1 MDSSHLAAKDTSPFG
16 YTFSAS
22 DFAASSEAFFTGAPP
37 LLSET
42 ENQSLADFFN
52 NTNPFHTEDYNLDT
66 GFHSK
71 DGLSDFNWPFDP
83 PPTIHGV
90 STTVPDPSHSLHGF
104 HDDHGFTGNSNRR
117 RSNITSDDDLRA
129 ASTLFSNAQSSQT
142 ANLSPEATYANQ
154 NIMYDLN
161 PLPDSTVP
169 SPRPHSSNFFQSLT
183 VPTSHTPLPEQLAVL
198 LPNHAENGSIDTSIA
213 AQFAQM
219 AQHHPQMQQDESHRQ
234 RLKRPYAFG
243 SDNAFNPTGYI
254 VSSPQ
259 DTEDA
264 VTRRLMHD
272 LHILQPST
280 KDVAPSAES
289 TQPSSP
295 VAPRRFRRFPIEL
308 MPLAGDEADQSEDG
322 TTDDEDEENGVQ
334 PAKKRRKSKHA
345 HQSRPRDG
353 SVDDKTSTAQ
363 RKSQSL
369 SRGIKARKASQDDNS
384 GKKRKSSSASQKAQR
399 ENLTEE
405 QKRSNHILSEQKRRN
420 LIKHGFEELH
430 DLVPELRNGGLSK
443 SNVLMEAASFLEE
456 LIKGNRAAFA
466 SIPEAIIR

>member
-1 MDSSHLAAKDTSPFG
+1 MDA
-16 YTFSAS
+16 
-22 DFAASSEAFFTGAPP
+22 
-37 LLSET
+37 
-42 ENQSLADFFN
+42 
-52 NTNPFHTEDYNLDT
+52 

-71 DGLSDFNWPFDP
+71 DGLSDFSWPFDP

-90 STTVPDPSHSLHGF
+90 STTVPDPSQSLHSF

-129 ASTLFSNAQSSQT
+129 ASTLFNNAQSSQT
-142 ANLSPEATYANQ
+142 AHLSPEATYANQ

-161 PLPDSTVP
+161 PLSDSTVP
-169 SPRPHSSNFFQSLT
+169 SPRPHSSNFFQSPT
-183 VPTSHTPLPEQLAVL
+183 VPTSHAPLPEQLAAL
-198 LPNHAENGSIDTSIA
+198 LPNHAENGSIDASIA
-213 AQFAQM
+213 AQFGQM
-219 AQHHPQMQQDESHRQ
+219 AQHHPQMQQGESDRQ

-295 VAPRRFRRFPIEL
+295 VAPRRFPIGL

-322 TTDDEDEENGVQ
+322 TTDGEDEEKGAQ
-334 PAKKRRKSKHA
+334 PAKKRRKSKYA

-353 SVDDKTSTAQ
+353 SVDDKTWTAQ

-430 DLVPELRNGGLSK
+430 NLVPELRNGGLSK
-443 SNVLMEAASFLEE
+443 SNVLMEAASFLED
-456 LIKGNRAAFA
+456 LIKGNRAVSLTLQNAVA
-466 SIPEAIIR
+466 G

>member
-1 MDSSHLAAKDTSPFG
+1 
-16 YTFSAS
+16 
-22 DFAASSEAFFTGAPP
+22 
-37 LLSET
+37 
-42 ENQSLADFFN
+42 
-52 NTNPFHTEDYNLDT
+52 
-66 GFHSK
+66 
-71 DGLSDFNWPFDP
+71 
-83 PPTIHGV
+83 
-90 STTVPDPSHSLHGF
+90 
-104 HDDHGFTGNSNRR
+104 
-117 RSNITSDDDLRA
+117 
-129 ASTLFSNAQSSQT
+129 
-142 ANLSPEATYANQ
+142 
-154 NIMYDLN
+154 MYDLN
-161 PLPDSTVP
+161 PLSDSTVP
-169 SPRPHSSNFFQSLT
+169 SPRPHSSNFFQSPT
-183 VPTSHTPLPEQLAVL
+183 VPTSHVLLPEQLAAL
-198 LPNHAENGSIDTSIA
+198 LPNHAENGSIDASIA
-213 AQFAQM
+213 AQFARM
-219 AQHHPQMQQDESHRQ
+219 AQHHPQMQQDEDHRQ

-295 VAPRRFRRFPIEL
+295 VAPRRFPIGL

-322 TTDDEDEENGVQ
+322 TTDDEDEENGAQ

-363 RKSQSL
+363 RKGQSL
-369 SRGIKARKASQDDNS
+369 SRSIKARKASQDDNS

-456 LIKGNRAAFA
+456 LIKGNRAVSLTLQNAVA
-466 SIPEAIIR
+466 G

>member
-1 MDSSHLAAKDTSPFG
+1 MDPSHPPAKLPSPFG
-16 YTFSAS
+16 YTFNA
-22 DFAASSEAFFTGAPP
+22 DFAAPSEGFSTGAPP

-52 NTNPFHTEDYNLDT
+52 NTNPFHTEDYLNT
-66 GFHSK
+66 SFQSK
-71 DGLSDFNWPFDP
+71 DALPDFDWPYEP

-90 STTVPDPSHSLHGF
+90 STTVPDAPHSLHGF
-104 HDDHGFTGNSNRR
+104 HDGHGFASSSNRR
-117 RSNITSDDDLRA
+117 RSNMPSDDELRA
-129 ASTLFSNAQSSQT
+129 ASALFNNAQSSQAT
-142 ANLSPEATYANQ
+142 HLSPGVAYSNQ
-154 NIMYDLN
+154 NIIYDLN
-161 PLPDSTVP
+161 PLPDSSVP
-169 SPRPHSSNFFQSLT
+169 SPRPLSSSFYQSPSVSASHS
-183 VPTSHTPLPEQLAVL
+183 HIPEQLAAL
-198 LPNHAENGSIDTSIA
+198 LPNHAENGSIDASIA
-213 AQFAQM
+213 AQFAQV
-219 AQHHPQMQQDESHRQ
+219 PQLNQPLQQSESHRP

-272 LHILQPST
+272 LHTLQPST

-295 VAPRRFRRFPIEL
+295 VAPRRMPIGL
-308 MPLAGDEADQSEDG
+308 VPLGGDEADQSEDE
-322 TTDDEDEENGVQ
+322 TSDDSDEQNDAQ
-334 PAKKRRKSKHA
+334 PTKKRRKSKHIQ
-345 HQSRPRDG
+345 QSRPRDE
-353 SVDDKTSTAQ
+353 SVDEKSPTTR

-369 SRGIKARKASQDDNS
+369 SRSNKARKASQDDNS
-384 GKKRKSSSASQKAQR
+384 RRKRKSPSASQKAQR

-456 LIKGNRAAFA
+456 LIKGNRAVSLTLQNMVAG
-466 SIPEAIIR
+466 

>member
-1 MDSSHLAAKDTSPFG
+1 
-16 YTFSAS
+16 
-22 DFAASSEAFFTGAPP
+22 
-37 LLSET
+37 
-42 ENQSLADFFN
+42 
-52 NTNPFHTEDYNLDT
+52 
-66 GFHSK
+66 
-71 DGLSDFNWPFDP
+71 
-83 PPTIHGV
+83 
-90 STTVPDPSHSLHGF
+90 
-104 HDDHGFTGNSNRR
+104 
-117 RSNITSDDDLRA
+117 
-129 ASTLFSNAQSSQT
+129 
-142 ANLSPEATYANQ
+142 
-154 NIMYDLN
+154 MYDLN
-161 PLPDSTVP
+161 PLSDSTVP
-169 SPRPHSSNFFQSLT
+169 SPRPHSSNFFQSPT
-183 VPTSHTPLPEQLAVL
+183 VPTSHAPLPEQLAAL
-198 LPNHAENGSIDTSIA
+198 LPNHAENGSIDASIA
-213 AQFAQM
+213 AQFGQM
-219 AQHHPQMQQDESHRQ
+219 AQHHPQMQQGESDRQ

-322 TTDDEDEENGVQ
+322 TTDDEDEEDGAQ

-345 HQSRPRDG
+345 HQSRSRDG

-363 RKSQSL
+363 HKSQSL

-456 LIKGNRAAFA
+456 LIKGNRAVSLTLQNAVA
-466 SIPEAIIR
+466 G

>member
-1 MDSSHLAAKDTSPFG
+1 MDA
-16 YTFSAS
+16 
-22 DFAASSEAFFTGAPP
+22 
-37 LLSET
+37 
-42 ENQSLADFFN
+42 
-52 NTNPFHTEDYNLDT
+52 

-71 DGLSDFNWPFDP
+71 DGLPDFNWPFDP

-90 STTVPDPSHSLHGF
+90 STTVPDPSHSLHSF
-104 HDDHGFTGNSNRR
+104 HDNHGFTGNSNRR

-129 ASTLFSNAQSSQT
+129 ASTLFNNAQSSQT
-142 ANLSPEATYANQ
+142 AHLSPEATYANQ

-161 PLPDSTVP
+161 PLSDSTVP
-169 SPRPHSSNFFQSLT
+169 SPRTHSSNFFQSPT
-183 VPTSHTPLPEQLAVL
+183 VPTSHAPLPEQLAAL
-198 LPNHAENGSIDTSIA
+198 LPNHAENGSIDASIA

-219 AQHHPQMQQDESHRQ
+219 AQHHPQIQQDESDRQ

-280 KDVAPSAES
+280 KDIAPSTES

-295 VAPRRFRRFPIEL
+295 VAPRRFPIGL

-322 TTDDEDEENGVQ
+322 TTDGEDEEKGAQ

-353 SVDDKTSTAQ
+353 SVDDRTSAAQ

-443 SNVLMEAASFLEE
+443 SNVLMEAASFLED
-456 LIKGNRAAFA
+456 LIKGNRAVSLTLQNAVA
-466 SIPEAIIR
+466 G